1 METLW
6 VAGSSPVS
14 PPKHEA
20 SSSVVEQLYLLFAGK
35 HIKFLLMTIN
45 QRVVGSN
52 PTLPPKKKNI
62 LKGFTKQNL
71 FTIFKSNKN
80 KNRKKIFIYNIKGNK
95 MNKNFNIEIVA
106 FAAERIAV
114 FAERVFAID
123 NSVHRF
129 K

>member
-1 METLW
+1 MHQTNPVQRWRKTLDGVHW
-6 VAGSSPVS
+6 LGLNFCNN
-14 PPKHEA
+14 K
-20 SSSVVEQLYLLFAGK
+20 L
-35 HIKFLLMTIN
+35 
-45 QRVVGSN
+45 
-52 PTLPPKKKNI
+52 
-62 LKGFTKQNL
+62 
-71 FTIFKSNKN
+71 KN
-80 KNRKKIFIYNIKGNK
+80 KNRKKNFIYNIKGNK

>member
-1 METLW
+1 MAVVNLQITGR
-6 VAGSSPVS
+6 AGLIWGWRIGIPS
-14 PPKHEA
+14 KH
-20 SSSVVEQLYLLFAGK
+20 SL
-35 HIKFLLMTIN
+35 
-45 QRVVGSN
+45 
-52 PTLPPKKKNI
+52 KNI

>member
-14 PPKHEA
+14 PPKYEA
-20 SSSVVEQLYLLFAGK
+20 SSSVVEQRYLRFVEMQKTFLFHSKAC
-35 HIKFLLMTIN
+35 
-45 QRVVGSN
+45 VVGSN
-52 PTLPPKKKNI
+52 PTLPPKKNI

>member
-1 METLW
+1 MCHRFESYL
-6 VAGSSPVS
+6 
-14 PPKHEA
+14 A
-20 SSSVVEQLYLLFAGK
+20 SE
-35 HIKFLLMTIN
+35 
-45 QRVVGSN
+45 
-52 PTLPPKKKNI
+52 KKNI

-71 FTIFKSNKN
+71 FTIFKSN

-129 K
+129 E

>member
-52 PTLPPKKKNI
+52 PTLPLRKNI

-71 FTIFKSNKN
+71 FTIFKSN

-95 MNKNFNIEIVA
+95 MNKNFNIEIVV